1 MGDGTTLPA
10 EEGKQTGWKEGRTR
24 VAGERTDL
32 PKETSLQ
39 GEEDSALEIS
49 ETTSPVMQKKKQLLQ
64 GFEHAN
70 APQILLLS

>member
-1 MGDGTTLPA
+1 MGDGTALPA

-49 ETTSPVMQKKKQLLQ
+49 ETTKSCYAKKKATSPRL
-64 GFEHAN
+64 
-70 APQILLLS
+70 